1 MSDLKFSTKAIHTQ
15 YLRDDPAGS
24 LHMPVYETVA
34 YEFGSS
40 HDIEQA
46 FLGRRPDHIY
56 SRISNPTVEHFERKI
71 RNITGAFAVMA
82 LSSGMAAISNLAL
95 ALLSSGDNFITSKN
109 LFGNTYSLF
118 TSTFKP
124 FGLEPRFV
132 DHGNPEEINNAINEK
147 TRFIFLESITNPQLE
162 IADISKITGITNKHN
177 IPLIIDSTLTPPC
190 LFKASDFGVDLEVI
204 SSTKFISGGATSTG
218 GLIIDYGRFD
228 WSRSET
234 MKDLSQLFG
243 PHALII
249 KLRREFYRNL
259 GACLSP
265 HNAWLQSI
273 GLETLELRA
282 LKACSNC
289 LDLARFLATRSEV
302 DQVNYP
308 GLEGSE
314 YYELCK
320 KQFSRPGAVL
330 TFRLKSKEFCFCF
343 MDNLKII
350 RRATNLNDN
359 RTLVIHPAST
369 IFSEY
374 SSRKKDELK
383 VPENMI
389 RLSAGIEDV
398 QDLVDDI
405 KQAFAKMNF

>member
-1 MSDLKFSTKAIHTQ
+1 M
-15 YLRDDPAGS
+15 REDPAGS

-40 HDIEQA
+40 YHLEQA

-56 SRISNPTVEHFERKI
+56 SRISNPTVEHFEQKI
-71 RNITGAFAVMA
+71 KNVTGAFAVMA
-82 LSSGMAAISNLAL
+82 VSSGMAAISNLAL
-95 ALLSSGDNFITSKN
+95 ALLTSGDNFITSRN

-118 TSTFKP
+118 TSTFRP
-124 FGLEPRFV
+124 FNLEPRFI
-132 DHGNPEEINNAINEK
+132 DPGNPEEIDSAINEK

-162 IADISKITGITNKHN
+162 VADIGRISGITKKYN

-228 WSRSET
+228 WNRSET
-234 MKDLSQLFG
+234 MEELGQQFG

-265 HNAWLQSI
+265 HNAWLQSV

-289 LDLARFLATRSEV
+289 LDLARFLSTCPEV

-308 GLEGSE
+308 GLEGAA
-314 YYELCK
+314 YYELCN
-320 KQFSRPGAVL
+320 KQFRKPGAVM
-330 TFRLKSKEFCFCF
+330 TFRLKSKEFCFSF
-343 MDNLKII
+343 MDNLEII

-374 SSRKKDELK
+374 SSRKKAELK
-383 VPENMI
+383 VPDNMV

-398 QDLVDDI
+398 DDLITDI
-405 KQAFAKMNF
+405 KQAFAKMKN